1 MPFMLEDV
9 LNKNSGGKYTKAAQD
24 WGEKVVVEN
33 DGKLITGQNPASGM
47 FFTIFFFSF
56 LFFIFILLRTYAS
69 RLHSYRYASAL
80 LGTQC

>member
-1 MPFMLEDV
+1 MLEDV

-47 FFTIFFFSF
+47 FFRFFSSSF
-56 LFFIFILLRTYAS
+56 LIYAYCVLRK
-69 RLHSYRYASAL
+69 
-80 LGTQC
+80 